1 MMKIERAAA
10 IAASEALLELI
21 EAYRRH
27 PTPEAR
33 AALIAAMQAFKKR
46 LEGLSD

>member
-1 MMKIERAAA
+1 MKRAAA

-27 PTPEAR
+27 PTPEAH
-33 AALIAAMQAFKKR
+33 AALIAALEAFKKI
-46 LEGLSD
+46 LEDQT